1 MHYLDLP
8 RFVRERES
16 QSIGSTFWA
25 FRRLPSTNSLL
36 KNFPAGGLADGLLCL
51 SQHQYHGRGQAQR
64 RWETESGGA
73 LTFSVHLKPSQASC
87 DRLQL
92 LLQTAALSVVMALK
106 DLYAINGQLKW
117 PNDVLVGGKKICGI
131 LAESSFVGSRLERFV
146 LGIGINT
153 NGSLPDSVAGS
164 SINIESVLEQPA
176 DHTDLLL
183 SVVKHL
189 DRNYR
194 RWSDGDPQLVSDINR
209 YHRGYG
215 RWVKLDNRNGNSG
228 DPVKFLG
235 LDVFGYPVF
244 LDEFD
249 DIKRFKSDDIRFQP
263 VE

>member
-16 QSIGSTFWA
+16 RYIGSTIWA
-25 FRRLPSTNSLL
+25 FRQLPSTNSLL
-36 KNFPAGGLADGLLCL
+36 KNFSAGGLSEGLLCL

-64 RWETESGGA
+64 RWETGSGGA
-73 LTFSVHLKPSQASC
+73 LTFSVYLMPPQSCC

-106 DLYAINGQLKW
+106 ELYAINGQLKW

-146 LGIGINT
+146 LGIGLNT
-153 NGSLPDSVAGS
+153 NGALPDSVGDS
-164 SINIESVLEQPA
+164 GINIESILERPA
-176 DHTDLLL
+176 DHTELLL
-183 SVVKHL
+183 GIVKHL
-189 DRNYR
+189 DLNYH
-194 RWSDGDPQLVSDINR
+194 RWAGGDPQLVSDINR

-215 RWVKLDNRNGNSG
+215 RWVQLSTQNGAYS